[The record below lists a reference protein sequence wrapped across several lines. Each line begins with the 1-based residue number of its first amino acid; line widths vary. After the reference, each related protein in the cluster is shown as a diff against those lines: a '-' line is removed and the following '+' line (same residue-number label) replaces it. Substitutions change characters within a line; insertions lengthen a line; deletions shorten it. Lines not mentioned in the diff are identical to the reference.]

1 MLCVIVIQPQHQ
13 KIENNI
19 IIMKNYLVF
28 DHSNKYI
35 QCIVIL

>member
-13 KIENNI
+13 KIEKNTVI
-19 IIMKNYLVF
+19 VENYLVF

-35 QCIVIL
+35 QCIIIL